1 LKCFGSWIA
10 RLGLDQIE
18 LTEKM
23 QVFQAVVIQEC
34 NVTSS
39 TIEVDIGTNVVR
51 IHLDKVDLIDSC
63 AIKHGFFY
71 AFSTPKNIPF

>member
-1 LKCFGSWIA
+1 M
-10 RLGLDQIE
+10 DQIE

-23 QVFQAVVIQEC
+23 QVFQAMVIQEC

-63 AIKHGFFY
+63 AIKHLFFLCILH
-71 AFSTPKNIPF
+71 PKEHTLLDLCWIVLHSL